1 LTDATS
7 YFYMCSKADV
17 SQLNL
22 ILV

>member
-7 YFYMCSKADV
+7 YFYMCSNADI

-22 ILV
+22 ILI